1 MVSCLLIE
9 KDDAQRQQLA
19 FMLETLGMDCTSVPR
34 ADDGL
39 ALIENLHPD
48 VVVMEASEA
57 QSVRP
62 FLRLARQDDP
72 AQRPP
77 PVLLFYSKKASM
89 DVIGETILNG
99 AAEFLML
106 PFDREL
112 LSFKLKQAG
121 VALPKA
127 A

>member
-19 FMLETLGMDCTSVPR
+19 FMLETLGMDCTSVAR

-39 ALIENLHPD
+39 AMIENLHPD
-48 VVVMEASEA
+48 VVVMEANEA

-62 FLRLARQDDP
+62 FLRLVRQDGP
-72 AQRPP
+72 AQRA

-89 DVIGETILNG
+89 EVISETILNG

-106 PFDREL
+106 PFDKEL

-121 VALPKA
+121 ISLPKA

>member
-9 KDDAQRQQLA
+9 KDDAQRQQLTL
-19 FMLETLGMDCTSVPR
+19 MLETLGMDCTSVGR

-48 VVVMEASEA
+48 VVVMEANEA
-57 QSVRP
+57 RSVRP
-62 FLRLARQDDP
+62 FLRLVRHDSP
-72 AQRPP
+72 AQRA
-77 PVLLFYSKKASM
+77 PVLLFYSKRASM

-106 PFDREL
+106 PFDRDL

-121 VALPKA
+121 IALPKA

>member
-9 KDDAQRQQLA
+9 KDDAQRQHLA
-19 FMLETLGMDCTSVPR
+19 SMLETLGMACTSVAR

-39 ALIENLHPD
+39 ALFENLHPD
-48 VVVMEASEA
+48 VVVMEADEA
-57 QSVRP
+57 RSVRP
-62 FLRLARQDDP
+62 FLRLVRHEKQ
-72 AQRPP
+72 AQRQ
-77 PVLLFYSKKASM
+77 PVLIFYSKNASL

-106 PFDREL
+106 PFDRDL
-112 LSFKLKQAG
+112 LSFKLKQSG
-121 VALPKA
+121 IFPPKA

>member
-19 FMLETLGMDCTSVPR
+19 FMLETLGMDCTSVAR

-39 ALIENLHPD
+39 AMIENLHPD

-62 FLRLARQDDP
+62 FLRLARQDGP
-72 AQRPP
+72 AQRA

-89 DVIGETILNG
+89 DVISETILNG

-106 PFDREL
+106 PFDRDL

>member
-9 KDDAQRQQLA
+9 KDDVQRQQLA
-19 FMLETLGMDCTSVPR
+19 LMLETLGMDCTSVGR

-48 VVVMEASEA
+48 VVVMEANEA
-57 QSVRP
+57 RSVRP
-62 FLRLARQDDP
+62 FLRLARHDNP
-72 AQRPP
+72 AQRA

-89 DVIGETILNG
+89 DVISETILSG

>member
-1 MVSCLLIE
+1 MVSCLVIE
-9 KDDAQRQQLA
+9 RDDAQRQQLTS
-19 FMLETLGMDCTSVPR
+19 MLETLGMDCTSVAR
-34 ADDGL
+34 AGDGL
-39 ALIENLHPD
+39 AVLQDLRPD

-57 QSVRP
+57 GSVRP
-62 FLRLARQDDP
+62 FLRLARHG
-72 AQRPP
+72 ARSRRG
-77 PVLLFYSKKASM
+77 PVLLFYSKKASL

-112 LSFKLKQAG
+112 LSFKLKQSG
-121 VALPKA
+121 ILPPKA

>member
-9 KDDAQRQQLA
+9 KDDAQRQQLTL
-19 FMLETLGMDCTSVPR
+19 MLETLGMDCTSVGR

-48 VVVMEASEA
+48 VVVMEANEA
-57 QSVRP
+57 RSVRP
-62 FLRLARQDDP
+62 FLRLVARHDSP
-72 AQRPP
+72 AQRA

>member
-9 KDDAQRQQLA
+9 KDDAQRQQLTL
-19 FMLETLGMDCTSVPR
+19 MLETLGMDCTSVGR

-48 VVVMEASEA
+48 VVVMEANEA
-57 QSVRP
+57 RSVRP
-62 FLRLARQDDP
+62 FLRLVRHDSP
-72 AQRPP
+72 VQRA

-89 DVIGETILNG
+89 DVISETILNG

-106 PFDREL
+106 PFDRDL

>member
-1 MVSCLLIE
+1 MVSCLVIE
-9 KDDAQRQQLA
+9 RDDAQRQQLTS
-19 FMLETLGMDCTSVPR
+19 MLETLGMDCTSVAR

-39 ALIENLHPD
+39 AVLQDLRPD
-48 VVVMEASEA
+48 VVVMEANEA
-57 QSVRP
+57 GSIRP
-62 FLRLARQDDP
+62 FLRLARHDEHS
-72 AQRPP
+72 RGG

-112 LSFKLKQAG
+112 LSFKLKQSG
-121 VALPKA
+121 VLPPKA

>member
-9 KDDAQRQQLA
+9 KDDAQRQQLT
-19 FMLETLGMDCTSVPR
+19 FMLETLGMNCTSVGR

-48 VVVMEASEA
+48 VVVMEADEA
-57 QSVRP
+57 RSVRP
-62 FLRLARQDDP
+62 FLRLVRHDSP
-72 AQRPP
+72 TQRA

-89 DVIGETILNG
+89 EVISETILNG

>member
-9 KDDAQRQQLA
+9 KDDAQRQRLA
-19 FMLETLGMDCTSVPR
+19 AMLETLGMDCTSVAL

-39 ALIENLHPD
+39 ALFEDLHPD
-48 VVVMEASEA
+48 VVVMEANEA
-57 QSVRP
+57 RSVRP
-62 FLRLARQDDP
+62 FLRLARHEAK
-72 AQRPP
+72 AQRA
-77 PVLLFYSKKASM
+77 PVLLFYSRNASM

-106 PFDREL
+106 PFDKEL
-112 LSFKLKQAG
+112 LSFKLKQSG
-121 VALPKA
+121 IFPPKA

>member
-9 KDDAQRQQLA
+9 KDDAQRQQLTL
-19 FMLETLGMDCTSVPR
+19 MLETLGMDCTSVGR

-48 VVVMEASEA
+48 VVVMEANEA
-57 QSVRP
+57 RSVRP
-62 FLRLARQDDP
+62 FLRLVRHDSP
-72 AQRPP
+72 AQRA
-77 PVLLFYSKKASM
+77 PVLLFYSKRASM

-106 PFDREL
+106 PFDRDL